1 MSKNIGKNIIK
12 NLSRKSLLEPLDH
25 AKQATTVALKRTSK
39 KVIQKTA
46 ESIGDLIE
54 NIISD

>member
-39 KVIQKTA
+39 VIQKTA